1 MQTTKINEIFFSGYL
16 YFNGHNAENPEKDPL
31 AGKEEEL
38 SQTGMLKNLS
48 AALTPAVAAEQ
59 PVVSPARAIP
69 VPFAMRNEDGQPNIY
84 KVCLTGLYFVFWVF
98 FSHHLI
104 ESWKGGPCGGK
115 STALSILSQRLTSFG
130 FQVYLVP
137 EAATILFTG

>member
-1 MQTTKINEIFFSGYL
+1 M
-16 YFNGHNAENPEKDPL
+16 
-31 AGKEEEL
+31 

-59 PVVSPARAIP
+59 PVVAPARAAP
-69 VPFAMRNEDGQPNIY
+69 VPFAMRNEDGEPNIY
-84 KVCLTGLYFVFWVF
+84 KVCLTGLNLLSLFF
-98 FSHHLI
+98 FSNLI

-115 STALSILSQRLTSFG
+115 STALSILSQRLTSLG